1 MEFIELFER
10 QGFYFMSND
19 GVITNIYLTRGKDV
33 EAKHKVFALLG
44 EWVAAAN
51 GHLQVIVLDNA
62 DEDVWGGLDHV
73 VLAGQ
78 WRDHTLVP
86 LDWFSGSAAVPVVD
100 DSHYMSKPS

>member
-1 MEFIELFER
+1 MP
-10 QGFYFMSND
+10 ND
-19 GVITNIYLTRGKDV
+19 GVITNIYLARGNDV

-78 WRDHTLVP
+78 CGITP
-86 LDWFSGSAAVPVVD
+86 LFRSIGSAAQQRFR
-100 DSHYMSKPS
+100 